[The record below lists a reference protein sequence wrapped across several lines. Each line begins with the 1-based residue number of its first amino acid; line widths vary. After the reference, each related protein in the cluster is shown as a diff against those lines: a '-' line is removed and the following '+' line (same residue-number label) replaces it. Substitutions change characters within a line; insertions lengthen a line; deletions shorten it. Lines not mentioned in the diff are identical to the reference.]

1 MNLRDCKI
9 LTLALLA
16 PGSFLAGLAT
26 LPLGRRLFGGRR
38 ERESSLTSSLL
49 LLCCGA
55 GALLATSVL
64 HVLPHTRLVLDRP
77 GQQLGITFLPE
88 LLISSGFFLIYILE
102 EVVELVAGLAGGRA
116 TQPLERSVSVRRS
129 ARLASTVTV
138 AGAECCQDNDMQ
150 RREEGE
156 EGLEGEGGEDETDGN
171 TNSSFNPKY
180 SVKLSQSTNTMFPNY
195 HSPDSIIVLQS
206 TELKRK
212 SSVRSQKTPKLTSP
226 DQTEPASERVRSPG
240 TLRDLLLGKT
250 PPSL

>member
-26 LPLGRRLFGGRR
+26 LPLGRRLFGGR
-38 ERESSLTSSLL
+38 RESSLTSSLL

-129 ARLASTVTV
+129 ARLA
-138 AGAECCQDNDMQ
+138 GAECCQDNDMQ

-156 EGLEGEGGEDETDGN
+156 EGEEGEDETDGN

-226 DQTEPASERVRSPG
+226 DQTEPAGERVRSPG
-240 TLRDLLLGKT
+240 GLRDLLLGKT